1 MQPHLSGVTV
11 AVLGGD
17 AREVVLAKGLL
28 AAGVSIRAVGMP
40 DSFKAGPGVEICR
53 DIPEGLEGVQA
64 VILPVP
70 GIKNDRGELHGVFP
84 DRPLVLSRELLS
96 LLPAGTPIMVGFARN
111 VLKEM
116 AGQCGLRLIELMNM
130 DEVAIL
136 NSIPSAEG
144 AIQMAMENS
153 DITIHGSR
161 SLVLGF
167 GRTGMTLARI
177 LGALNSRAT
186 VVARNPAHRARAVE
200 MGSHAVDFPGLAHEA
215 PKADF
220 LFNTVPAMV
229 LDKDVLSGVSPEAL
243 IVDLAS
249 PPGGTDFEEARRR
262 GIKAILAPGLP
273 GKVAP
278 KTAGRILAE
287 VVPRILAKEL
297 NLF

>member
-1 MQPHLSGVTV
+1 MQPRLKGIAV

-17 AREVVLAKGLL
+17 TRELILAGRLADAGARVKVVGLPVDE
-28 AAGVSIRAVGMP
+28 GRGFDVCP
-40 DSFKAGPGVEICR
+40 
-53 DIPEGLEGVQA
+53 DIPAALEGVQA

-70 GIKNDRGELHGVFP
+70 GINDRGELYSAFSG
-84 DRPLVLSRELLS
+84 RPLTLSGDQLSVLPVGAPVLVGVARKALAE
-96 LLPAGTPIMVGFARN
+96 MVSG
-111 VLKEM
+111 
-116 AGQCGLRLIELMNM
+116 CGLRLVEVMKL

-161 SLVLGF
+161 SLVLGL

-177 LGALNSRAT
+177 LAALGSRTT
-186 VVARNPAHRARAVE
+186 VVARKAAVRARAFE
-200 MGSHAVDFPGLAHEA
+200 MGLDAVDFSSFENEA
-215 PKADF
+215 AGADF

-229 LDKDVLSGVSPEAL
+229 LDRRVLARLSPAAL
-243 IVDLAS
+243 IIDLAS
-249 PPGGTDFEEARRR
+249 SPGGTDFKEAERL

-278 KTAGRILAE
+278 RTAGEILAA
-287 VVPRILAKEL
+287 VVPRILVEEL
-297 NLF
+297 ALG

>member
-1 MQPHLSGVTV
+1 MQPHMSGVTV

-28 AAGVSIRAVGMP
+28 AAGVRIRAVGMP
-40 DSFKAGPGVEICR
+40 DSLKTCPGLEICR

-70 GIKNDRGELHGVFP
+70 GVNDRGELHGVP
-84 DRPLVLSRELLS
+84 SDRPLVLSGEILS
-96 LLPAGTPIMVGFARN
+96 LLPEGTPVLVGFARK
-111 VLKEM
+111 VLKDM
-116 AGQCGLRLIELMNM
+116 AGQCKLRLIELMNM
-130 DEVAIL
+130 DEVAIF

-153 DITIHGSR
+153 DITIHGSK

-167 GRTGMTLARI
+167 GRTGMTLARM
-177 LGALNSRAT
+177 LGALNSSTA
-186 VVARNPAHRARAVE
+186 VVARNPAQRARSVE
-200 MGSHAVDFPGLAHEA
+200 MGSHAVDFSELGQEA
-215 PKADF
+215 SKADF
-220 LFNTVPAMV
+220 IFNTIPAMV
-229 LDKDVLSGVSPEAL
+229 LDKEILGGVLPEAL
-243 IVDLAS
+243 IIDLAS

-278 KTAGRILAE
+278 KTAGRVLAE

-297 NLF
+297 NLY

>member
-17 AREVVLAKGLL
+17 AREVVLAEGLL
-28 AAGVSIRAVGMP
+28 AAGARIRAVGTP
-40 DSFKAGPGVEICR
+40 DSLKRGPGVEICR
-53 DIPEGLEGVQA
+53 DISEGLEGVNA
-64 VILPVP
+64 VVLPVP
-70 GIKNDRGELHGVFP
+70 GVKNDRGELHGVFP

-96 LLPAGTPIMVGFARN
+96 LLPAGTPVLVGFARK

-116 AGQCGLRLIELMNM
+116 VSQCNLRLIELMNM
-130 DEVAIL
+130 DDVAIL

-144 AIQMAMENS
+144 AIQLAMENS

-177 LGALNSRAT
+177 LGALNSRTT
-186 VVARNPAHRARAVE
+186 VVARNPVQRARAVE
-200 MGSHAVDFPGLAHEA
+200 MGSTAVDFSELGHEA
-215 PKADF
+215 SKADF
-220 LFNTVPAMV
+220 LYNTIPSMV
-229 LDKDVLSGVSPEAL
+229 LDKEILICVSSGAL
-243 IVDLAS
+243 IIDLAS
-249 PPGGTDFEEARRR
+249 PPGGTDFEEAKRL

-278 KTAGRILAE
+278 KTAGRILAD
-287 VVPRILAKEL
+287 VVLRVLAKEL
-297 NLF
+297 NLL